1 VQDLQHK
8 LSDTSSKLA
17 QEASRASTLGSKE
30 AFIEKELAHARAR
43 GQELM
48 GECQELEKEAA
59 LARKEHATL
68 RREAEDTSALLVR
81 EKAQTKELEERVART
96 ASEAAA
102 AASEAQERLDAM
114 LLRHAREVK
123 SLTGREELL
132 RNLIVHAEAQIDRL
146 SAELYGDDYERA
158 PLWPSDLALP
168 GRSSSLTSV
177 SVTPPEATDHEAT
190 AASPSASPNMASSAR
205 GGHGGLRAWLVSDLV
220 DRLVQLEEALVHVH
234 CVSTP
239 CSASLARAV
248 QGKVGKGGGGGGH
261 SADRGEI
268 STEREEWVL
277 SEKSAAAVVMAAELT
292 GFRHKVTLLEDE
304 LADAT
309 RKLAAKDTLRKKNL
323 LAEER
328 VQVLSRQLLA
338 VTEERQE
345 LSRSYRVLCAKF
357 AQASTAAQRD
367 ARQTSRADRDPSA
380 RTRGWSGRS
389 PRHQHSR
396 AHALSD
402 SDEGAQQDAARPDF
416 SLTGTAVRGR
426 SRHMDADE
434 PSLTD
439 ETLVGDGEDGG
450 SPSEGASGED
460 FALDIDAL
468 YVSARRARSGG
479 RAIVVEGRG
488 GREQDGGVR
497 RGGAG
502 IVVKSDDGGL
512 LRGRSLP
519 SRRGGGQ
526 RDRERRR
533 GDGVTSEQDSV
544 QAVLTKARSLLDRER
559 EQKGGEGERE
569 RRGVLRAS
577 AQKAGAPALDR
588 QSPRSRRGASGW
600 TGVGYTKEGDM
611 AWIEGKVR
619 RLQVEL
625 DAFLADGGGEVSGMG
640 VGALRDLQ
648 VPLVACPSAFRQSH
662 HTRLHY
668 RLFSLEMISSS
679 LFFLCLL
686 PLNMHCSLWV

>member
-17 QEASRASTLGSKE
+17 QEASRAASLESKE
-30 AFIEKELAHARAR
+30 AFVEKELARARAR

-59 LARKEHATL
+59 RARKEHATL
-68 RREAEDTSALLVR
+68 RSQAADASALLVR
-81 EKAQTKELEERVART
+81 EKAQAKELEERVART

-102 AASEAQERLDAM
+102 AASEAQERLDAL

-168 GRSSSLTSV
+168 GRSSPLTSG
-177 SVTPPEATDHEAT
+177 SVASPEATDH
-190 AASPSASPNMASSAR
+190 
-205 GGHGGLRAWLVSDLV
+205 LRAWQVSDLV

-239 CSASLARAV
+239 SSASLARGAGAV
-248 QGKVGKGGGGGGH
+248 QGEVGKGGGGGGH
-261 SADRGEI
+261 NADRGEV
-268 STEREEWVL
+268 SSAREEWVL
-277 SEKSAAAVVMAAELT
+277 SEKSTAAVAMAAELT
-292 GFRHKVTLLEDE
+292 GFRHKVTLLEEE

-309 RKLAAKDTLRKKNL
+309 RKLAAKDTLRKKNMV
-323 LAEER
+323 AEER
-328 VQVLSRQLLA
+328 LQVLSGQLLA
-338 VTEERQE
+338 VTEEHQE

-389 PRHQHSR
+389 PEHQHSR

-402 SDEGAQQDAARPDF
+402 SDEGAQQDAARTDF
-416 SLTGTAVRGR
+416 SLTGTAERGR
-426 SRHMDADE
+426 SRHMDEGD
-434 PSLTD
+434 PSFT
-439 ETLVGDGEDGG
+439 EVTHSSGVGDGEDGG
-450 SPSEGASGED
+450 SQSEGASGED
-460 FALDIDAL
+460 SALDIDAL
-468 YVSARRARSGG
+468 YVSTSGG

-488 GREQDGGVR
+488 RSEQDGGVR
-497 RGGAG
+497 RGVAG
-502 IVVKSDDGGL
+502 IVVKSNSEGL
-512 LRGRSLP
+512 VRGRSLP
-519 SRRGGGQ
+519 SRRVGEE
-526 RDRERRR
+526 RDRKRGR
-533 GDGVTSEQDSV
+533 GDGVTSEQYSI
-544 QAVLTKARSLLDRER
+544 QAVLAKGRVLLERER
-559 EQKGGEGERE
+559 EQKGGEGERG
-569 RRGVLRAS
+569 RRGMLRAL
-577 AQKAGAPALDR
+577 AQRAGVPAQLDR
-588 QSPRSRRGASGW
+588 QSPRSHRGASGW
-600 TGVGYTKEGDM
+600 VGAGYTKEGDI

-619 RLQVEL
+619 RLQAEL

-648 VPLVACPSAFRQSH
+648 VPLVACPSAFCPSH
-662 HTRLHY
+662 HTSLHY
-668 RLFSLEMISSS
+668 RLFS
-679 LFFLCLL
+679 
-686 PLNMHCSLWV
+686 WK